1 MVIQRT
7 DYTAEAVAAARSV
20 LLEVARILGEYKD
33 GVVVIGGWVP
43 ELLLS
48 GAKVTHVGSIDVDL
62 ALNHHTLQE
71 PGYRTILDLLRA
83 RGYEMGPQPF
93 IFYRGIRIGDREY
106 TVQVDFLAGE
116 YGGTGRKHRT
126 QNVQDIHPRKAR
138 GVDLAFEMPEKIEI
152 TGDLPGGG
160 RDTETVQVSAIA
172 PFLVMKGMAL
182 SQRLKEKD
190 AWDIY
195 FCLQNYPG
203 GIGALADEFHPI
215 LDHPLVQEGLCFIAE
230 KFSAPESVGPSHVA
244 VFEGVTDPEERALLR
259 RDVFERVNSLLR
271 ILGIV

>member
-20 LLEVARILGEYKD
+20 LLEVARILGDHRD

-48 GAKVTHVGSIDVDL
+48 
-62 ALNHHTLQE
+62 
-71 PGYRTILDLLRA
+71 
-83 RGYEMGPQPF
+83 
-93 IFYRGIRIGDREY
+93 
-106 TVQVDFLAGE
+106 
-116 YGGTGRKHRT
+116 
-126 QNVQDIHPRKAR
+126 
-138 GVDLAFEMPEKIEI
+138 
-152 TGDLPGGG
+152 
-160 RDTETVQVSAIA
+160 
-172 PFLVMKGMAL
+172 
-182 SQRLKEKD
+182 
-190 AWDIY
+190 
-195 FCLQNYPG
+195 G

-259 RDVFERVNSLLR
+259 RDVFEYY
-271 ILGIV
+271 LGKKEEVPEPYS